1 MRYDALYALK
11 PLLAELSA
19 LTDELVEVEKIKI
32 DDSDLECLRKKTGDR
47 TITVYKELVKEAI
60 KKDMKAVEAQI
71 DEFVCVGVGHCRQ
84 LIFSTCCTMTE
95 LVLKTLSLRECDL
108 SKEQRDKILE
118 MKTELTDRRLAD
130 FVGKRV
136 QP

>member
-11 PLLAELSA
+11 PLLAEISA
-19 LTDELVEVEKIKI
+19 LTDELVEAEKIKI

-60 KKDMKAVEAQI
+60 KKDMKAVEAKI

-84 LIFSTCCTMTE
+84 LISSRLQLRMLRRMTRCSRRAREPHST
-95 LVLKTLSLRECDL
+95 
-108 SKEQRDKILE
+108 
-118 MKTELTDRRLAD
+118 
-130 FVGKRV
+130 RV
-136 QP
+136 HAGRMSI